1 MKPGNLI
8 VYPSGYNEKGANSC
22 GEFREMRIFFITL
35 KNQNRNDKALVK
47 LFTGAF
53 LMKNNANVNRRKKFP
68 KIIKAKIGGF

>member
-35 KNQNRNDKALVK
+35 KKSESK
-47 LFTGAF
+47 
-53 LMKNNANVNRRKKFP
+53 
-68 KIIKAKIGGF
+68 

>member
-53 LMKNNANVNRRKKFP
+53 
-68 KIIKAKIGGF
+68 